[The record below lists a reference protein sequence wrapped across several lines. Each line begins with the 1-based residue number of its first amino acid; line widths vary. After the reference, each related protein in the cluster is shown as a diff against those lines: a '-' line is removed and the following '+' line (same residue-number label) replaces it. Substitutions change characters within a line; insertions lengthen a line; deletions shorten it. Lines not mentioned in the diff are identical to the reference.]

1 MENNI
6 VAYDYEELKKQRTRL
21 KGHLPLVVWLTG
33 LSGSGKSTIAKA
45 LELQLNSNGIH
56 TTTLDGD
63 NLRTGLNSGLGFSTE
78 DRQENL
84 RRVAEVAK
92 IMTDAG
98 LVVLAAFIAPLKA
111 QREQVKQLVGA
122 DRFVEIFIDTP
133 LAVCEE
139 RDVKGLYQKARA
151 GIIKDFTGISA
162 PYEAP
167 ENPLLRI
174 ATSELS
180 IDQAVELIEKEVGL
194 KIKI

>member
-6 VAYDYEELKKQRTRL
+6 FAYDYEELQKQRTRL

-63 NLRTGLNSGLGFSTE
+63 NLRTGLNSGLGFSTL

-92 IMTDAG
+92 IMMESG
-98 LVVLAAFIAPLKA
+98 LVVLAAFVSPLQA
-111 QREQVKQLVGA
+111 QREQVKQIVGA
-122 DRFVEIFIDTP
+122 DHFAEIFIDTP
-133 LAVCEE
+133 LSVCEE

-151 GIIKDFTGISA
+151 GIINDFTGINA

-167 ENPLLRI
+167 KHPLLRI

-180 IDQAVELIEKEVGL
+180 VDQAAAMIEKEVRL

>member
-6 VAYDYEELKKQRTRL
+6 YAYDYEELQKQRTRI

-45 LELQLNSNGIH
+45 LELQLNASGFH

-84 RRVAEVAK
+84 RRVSEVAK
-92 IMTDAG
+92 IMMESG
-98 LVVLAAFIAPLKA
+98 LVVLAAFVSPLQA
-111 QREQVKQLVGA
+111 QREQVKQIVGV
-122 DRFVEIFIDTP
+122 DRFVEVFIDTP
-133 LAVCEE
+133 LSVCEE

-151 GIIKDFTGISA
+151 GIIKDFTGINA

-167 ENPLLRI
+167 EHPLLRI

-180 IDQAVELIEKEVGL
+180 IDQAAAMIEKEVRL